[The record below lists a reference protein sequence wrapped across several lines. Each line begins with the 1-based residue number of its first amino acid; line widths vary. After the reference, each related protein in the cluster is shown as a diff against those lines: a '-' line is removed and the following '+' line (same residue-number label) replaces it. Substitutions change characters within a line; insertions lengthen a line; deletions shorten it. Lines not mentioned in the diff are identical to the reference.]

1 MLDDVDRGRRLAD
14 ALDDVPARAGEV
26 ARPLTAALVAS
37 ERYGAPVVAGLERL
51 AGDVRRDRRRRAEE
65 AARRVPVK
73 LLFPLVTLHAPR
85 LRAAHGGASHR
96 RHPRVAAPLMLITR
110 KGTPMLKLF
119 VYLQTAVSAV
129 LAADDDRRDQRGQ
142 ATAEYALVLLGVAA
156 VALLVGVWAAKTNL
170 IGKLFDLV
178 FRKIFD
184 KA

>member
-1 MLDDVDRGRRLAD
+1 ML
-14 ALDDVPARAGEV
+14 
-26 ARPLTAALVAS
+26 
-37 ERYGAPVVAGLERL
+37 
-51 AGDVRRDRRRRAEE
+51 
-65 AARRVPVK
+65 
-73 LLFPLVTLHAPR
+73 
-85 LRAAHGGASHR
+85 
-96 RHPRVAAPLMLITR
+96 
-110 KGTPMLKLF
+110 MLKLF

-129 LAADDDRRDQRGQ
+129 LADDRRDQRGQ